1 MICAKWMHGW
11 SMIDTVHRRKSIKTN
26 NWALLKFGYQIASAL
41 IRAGTIVNQVGC
53 PPKHTSEPEKITT
66 IRFDNAS
73 HCPEFRADKRN
84 FRLCKTGESRIF
96 CKKCNICL
104 CQKLFYRIS
113 YKIDL

>member
-53 PPKHTSEPEKITT
+53 PPKHTSEPEKITN
-66 IRFDNAS
+66 IRFDNVS

-84 FRLCKTGESRIF
+84 FRLCKTGESRISAKNAIF
-96 CKKCNICL
+96 VCARNCFIE
-104 CQKLFYRIS
+104 YHIR
-113 YKIDL
+113 

>member
-53 PPKHTSEPEKITT
+53 PPKHTSEPEKITN
-66 IRFDNAS
+66 IWFDNVS

-84 FRLCKTGESRIF
+84 FRLCKTGESRISAKNAIF
-96 CKKCNICL
+96 VCARNCFIE
-104 CQKLFYRIS
+104 YHIR
-113 YKIDL
+113 

>member
-53 PPKHTSEPEKITT
+53 PPKHTSEPEKITN
-66 IRFDNAS
+66 IRFDNVS
-73 HCPEFRADKRN
+73 QCPEFRADKRN
-84 FRLCKTGESRIF
+84 FRLCKTGESRISAKNAIF
-96 CKKCNICL
+96 VCARNCFIE
-104 CQKLFYRIS
+104 YHIR
-113 YKIDL
+113 